1 MGENE
6 KLAEGTLYIIE
17 PDGTETPIGEV
28 GEPLE
33 SLELPN
39 FGPEEE
45 ADAQKAL
52 EYLLTLAMM
61 RDFAEYIAIKYPQVV
76 RLWLHGKTERT
87 RKKNHHRLRRL
98 MRKEVRR
105 YGRVD

>member
-6 KLAEGTLYIIE
+6 KLAEGTLYIVE
-17 PDGTETPIGEV
+17 PDGTETPLGEV
-28 GEPLE
+28 GET
-33 SLELPN
+33 LELPN

-52 EYLLTLAMM
+52 EYLLTLAAV

-76 RLWLHGKTERT
+76 RLWLQGKTERI

-105 YGRVD
+105 HARVE

>member
-28 GEPLE
+28 GEPLA
-33 SLELPN
+33 N

-52 EYLLTLAMM
+52 EYLLTLAAV
-61 RDFAEYIAIKYPQVV
+61 RDFAEYIAIKYHQVV
-76 RLWLHGKTERT
+76 RLWQHGKTERI